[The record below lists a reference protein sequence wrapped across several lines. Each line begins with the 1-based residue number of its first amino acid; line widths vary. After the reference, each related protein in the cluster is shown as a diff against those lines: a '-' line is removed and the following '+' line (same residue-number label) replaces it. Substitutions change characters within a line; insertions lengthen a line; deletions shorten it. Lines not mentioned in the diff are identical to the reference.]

1 VGQVEVQTLGVMA
14 AAGGAGALVQA
25 RIEPSCQRASWR
37 VRTTAAPERGTSSS
51 WSQNEPGVADL
62 VDRSSQRQQQ
72 LSAERT
78 EPQQAG
84 RVGHVAVVSG
94 GCRQPG

>member
-1 VGQVEVQTLGVMA
+1 MLGLGFDVVEAEAARALA
-14 AAGGAGALVQA
+14 AAGALAAPVQA

-62 VDRSSQRQQQ
+62 VDRSRCQREQQ

-78 EPQQAG
+78 EQQ
-84 RVGHVAVVSG
+84 
-94 GCRQPG
+94 